1 MDDANFA
8 QLLDRIYGAAVDPAE
23 WPAVLSRLED
33 LTDSH
38 SAVMV
43 RQNEESGRGEGI
55 RARPNPDATRLY
67 YGYYATKNVFLRA
80 DDARRAVRS
89 YRPGVL
95 TDEQKLP
102 RDALVRSEY
111 YNDFM
116 RLFDVHAVLMFRLAV
131 EGLDTVVVN
140 LHRSRRRGGYG
151 GPDVQFANA
160 VFPHLSRAYDVGR
173 KVAAARMLTD
183 GLSAAQDRSPHGL
196 FVVDEG
202 SRLLHANAAGQAL
215 LAQRRAL
222 RLLAGR
228 LTAATAERARQLE
241 CLVRKAA
248 SIDAAVRSSGAMALP
263 SPDHG
268 AALQVT
274 VIPAGGE
281 ARSILAA
288 SRSAIVCVTDP
299 DAGLSL
305 CEQTLRDL
313 FGLTPAEIRIAVAVV
328 GGATLREMADRFGV
342 SLNTIQ
348 IHLGRVFDKTG
359 AHRQT
364 DLVRLLMRFVTPSLD

>member
-1 MDDANFA
+1 
-8 QLLDRIYGAAVDPAE
+8 
-23 WPAVLSRLED
+23 VLSRLED

-38 SAVMV
+38 SAVIV
-43 RQNEESGRGEGI
+43 RQNEESGHGEGI
-55 RARPNPDATRLY
+55 RAAPNPDATRLY
-67 YGYYATKNVFLRA
+67 YGYYATKNVFLQA
-80 DDARRAVRS
+80 DNARLAIRS

-95 TDEQKLP
+95 TDEQKVP

-111 YNDFM
+111 YNDFL

-131 EGLDTVVVN
+131 VGMDTVVVN
-140 LHRSRRRGGYG
+140 LHRSSRRGGYG
-151 GPDVQFANA
+151 ESEIQFANA
-160 VFPHLSRAYDVGR
+160 VFPHLSRAFGVGQ

-196 FVVDEG
+196 FVVDAE
-202 SRLLHANAAGQAL
+202 SRLQHANAAGRAL
-215 LAQRRAL
+215 LAGRGAL

-228 LTAATAERARQLE
+228 LTAATADRARRLE
-241 CLVRKAA
+241 CLIRTAA
-248 SIDAAVRSSGAMALP
+248 SIDATVRSSGSMALA
-263 SPDHG
+263 SPDHA
-268 AALQVT
+268 AALSVT
-274 VIPAGGE
+274 VVPAGAE
-281 ARSILAA
+281 ALSILAA

-305 CEQTLRDL
+305 SEQTLRDL
-313 FGLTPAEIRIAVAVV
+313 FGLTSAEIRIAAAVV
-328 GGATLREMADRFGV
+328 DGATLREMADRFGI